1 MNDAHIIKIKEKN
14 KDPPK
19 QIDSQQQGHH
29 QWRQHPDLKKC
40 SPKMTP
46 LGRYTIIILSS
57 QHGHILGFHPGEDL
71 ISIQCLQ

>member
-1 MNDAHIIKIKEKN
+1 MNDAHIIIIKEKRN

-29 QWRQHPDLKKC
+29 QWRQHPDLKKH

-46 LGRYTIIILSS
+46 PGANSS
-57 QHGHILGFHPGEDL
+57 HP
-71 ISIQCLQ
+71 CTKLQEYYQERSLPGAADTTK